1 MNLDPKNAVDENELG
16 NAYFWGNEETK
27 QDLKQAV
34 VWYQK
39 AADKGLPIAIFNLA
53 YCALFKRRMSS
64 SVLPENIEPQI
75 TSIQPDELA
84 FCVDFE

>member
-1 MNLDPKNAVDENELG
+1 MNLDPKNPVDENELG

-53 YCALFKRRMSS
+53 YCYEFGHGVKKDNTEAKRLFAIANK
-64 SVLPENIEPQI
+64 L
-75 TSIQPDELA
+75 
-84 FCVDFE
+84 